1 MNMSIRLENVNY
13 IYGEGSGQEKWAL
26 KNINLA
32 IHDRE
37 FIGIVGHTGSGK
49 STLTQL
55 LNGLEKPSSGTI
67 YYNDEDIQADG
78 YERRKL
84 RQKVG
89 LVFQYPEHQLF
100 EVSVIKDVEFGPRNL
115 GLSNLEVEKR
125 SFDALKQVGLSDDLL
140 DVAPFALS
148 GGQKRRV
155 AIAGVLAMQ
164 PEVLILDEP
173 TAGLDPA
180 GRTEILELLKKLHE
194 ENNITVILVSHSMDD
209 VARYAGRILVM
220 NQGELVLD
228 GEPQKV
234 FRYRDELRKIG
245 LDVPQSTNILY
256 ELRDRGM
263 AVGTEGITPEQ
274 AAECIADSLRRHD
287 QRHYNRTVLSGQF
300 PDPQTGSAP
309 EGSRC
314 TGLFDLAFLLPL
326 CDRFSGGR
334 LVFRAGAAPVEG
346 AVSLCD
352 QGSKADSVSADLYG
366 GAESFVD
373 AGRDNLEVWY
383 PESDPR
389 GNL

>member
-13 IYGEGSGQEKWAL
+13 IYGEGPGQEKWAL
-26 KNINLA
+26 KNINLT

-115 GLSNLEVEKR
+115 GLSNLDVEKR
-125 SFDALKQVGLSDDLL
+125 SFDALKHVGLSDDLL

-274 AAECIADSLRRHD
+274 AAECIADSLRR
-287 QRHYNRTVLSGQF
+287 QS
-300 PDPQTGSAP
+300 
-309 EGSRC
+309 
-314 TGLFDLAFLLPL
+314 
-326 CDRFSGGR
+326 
-334 LVFRAGAAPVEG
+334 
-346 AVSLCD
+346 
-352 QGSKADSVSADLYG
+352 
-366 GAESFVD
+366 
-373 AGRDNLEVWY
+373 
-383 PESDPR
+383 
-389 GNL
+389 

>member
-26 KNINLA
+26 KNINLT

-274 AAECIADSLRRHD
+274 VAECIADSLRR
-287 QRHYNRTVLSGQF
+287 QS
-300 PDPQTGSAP
+300 
-309 EGSRC
+309 
-314 TGLFDLAFLLPL
+314 
-326 CDRFSGGR
+326 
-334 LVFRAGAAPVEG
+334 
-346 AVSLCD
+346 
-352 QGSKADSVSADLYG
+352 
-366 GAESFVD
+366 
-373 AGRDNLEVWY
+373 
-383 PESDPR
+383 
-389 GNL
+389 

>member
-26 KNINLA
+26 KNINLT

-100 EVSVIKDVEFGPRNL
+100 EVSVTKDVEFGPRNL

-274 AAECIADSLRRHD
+274 AAECIADSLRR
-287 QRHYNRTVLSGQF
+287 QS
-300 PDPQTGSAP
+300 
-309 EGSRC
+309 
-314 TGLFDLAFLLPL
+314 
-326 CDRFSGGR
+326 
-334 LVFRAGAAPVEG
+334 
-346 AVSLCD
+346 
-352 QGSKADSVSADLYG
+352 
-366 GAESFVD
+366 
-373 AGRDNLEVWY
+373 
-383 PESDPR
+383 
-389 GNL
+389 

>member
-26 KNINLA
+26 KNINLT

-263 AVGTEGITPEQ
+263 AVETEGITPEQ
-274 AAECIADSLRRHD
+274 AAECIADSLRR
-287 QRHYNRTVLSGQF
+287 QS
-300 PDPQTGSAP
+300 
-309 EGSRC
+309 
-314 TGLFDLAFLLPL
+314 
-326 CDRFSGGR
+326 
-334 LVFRAGAAPVEG
+334 
-346 AVSLCD
+346 
-352 QGSKADSVSADLYG
+352 
-366 GAESFVD
+366 
-373 AGRDNLEVWY
+373 
-383 PESDPR
+383 
-389 GNL
+389 

>member
-1 MNMSIRLENVNY
+1 M
-13 IYGEGSGQEKWAL
+13 
-26 KNINLA
+26 
-32 IHDRE
+32 
-37 FIGIVGHTGSGK
+37 GHTGSGK

-228 GEPQKV
+228 GEPRKV

-274 AAECIADSLRRHD
+274 AAECIADSLRR
-287 QRHYNRTVLSGQF
+287 QS
-300 PDPQTGSAP
+300 
-309 EGSRC
+309 
-314 TGLFDLAFLLPL
+314 
-326 CDRFSGGR
+326 
-334 LVFRAGAAPVEG
+334 
-346 AVSLCD
+346 
-352 QGSKADSVSADLYG
+352 
-366 GAESFVD
+366 
-373 AGRDNLEVWY
+373 
-383 PESDPR
+383 
-389 GNL
+389 

>member
-26 KNINLA
+26 KNINLT

-115 GLSNLEVEKR
+115 GLSNLDVEKR

-228 GEPQKV
+228 GEPQKG

-274 AAECIADSLRRHD
+274 AAECIADSLRR
-287 QRHYNRTVLSGQF
+287 QS
-300 PDPQTGSAP
+300 
-309 EGSRC
+309 
-314 TGLFDLAFLLPL
+314 
-326 CDRFSGGR
+326 
-334 LVFRAGAAPVEG
+334 
-346 AVSLCD
+346 
-352 QGSKADSVSADLYG
+352 
-366 GAESFVD
+366 
-373 AGRDNLEVWY
+373 
-383 PESDPR
+383 
-389 GNL
+389 

>member
-26 KNINLA
+26 KNINLT

-115 GLSNLEVEKR
+115 GLSNLDVEKR

-245 LDVPQSTNILY
+245 LDVPQ
-256 ELRDRGM
+256 
-263 AVGTEGITPEQ
+263 
-274 AAECIADSLRRHD
+274 
-287 QRHYNRTVLSGQF
+287 
-300 PDPQTGSAP
+300 
-309 EGSRC
+309 
-314 TGLFDLAFLLPL
+314 
-326 CDRFSGGR
+326 
-334 LVFRAGAAPVEG
+334 
-346 AVSLCD
+346 
-352 QGSKADSVSADLYG
+352 
-366 GAESFVD
+366 
-373 AGRDNLEVWY
+373 
-383 PESDPR
+383 
-389 GNL
+389 

>member
-1 MNMSIRLENVNY
+1 MNY
-13 IYGEGSGQEKWAL
+13 IYGEGSGQEKWEL

-115 GLSNLEVEKR
+115 GLSNLDVEKR

-274 AAECIADSLRRHD
+274 AAECIADSLRR
-287 QRHYNRTVLSGQF
+287 QS
-300 PDPQTGSAP
+300 
-309 EGSRC
+309 
-314 TGLFDLAFLLPL
+314 
-326 CDRFSGGR
+326 
-334 LVFRAGAAPVEG
+334 
-346 AVSLCD
+346 
-352 QGSKADSVSADLYG
+352 
-366 GAESFVD
+366 
-373 AGRDNLEVWY
+373 
-383 PESDPR
+383 
-389 GNL
+389 

>member
-26 KNINLA
+26 KNINLT

-140 DVAPFALS
+140 DVAQFALS

-274 AAECIADSLRRHD
+274 AAECIADSLRR
-287 QRHYNRTVLSGQF
+287 QS
-300 PDPQTGSAP
+300 
-309 EGSRC
+309 
-314 TGLFDLAFLLPL
+314 
-326 CDRFSGGR
+326 
-334 LVFRAGAAPVEG
+334 
-346 AVSLCD
+346 
-352 QGSKADSVSADLYG
+352 
-366 GAESFVD
+366 
-373 AGRDNLEVWY
+373 
-383 PESDPR
+383 
-389 GNL
+389 

>member
-26 KNINLA
+26 KNINLT

-220 NQGELVLD
+220 NRGELVLD

-234 FRYRDELRKIG
+234 FQYRDELRKIG

-274 AAECIADSLRRHD
+274 AAKCIADSLRR
-287 QRHYNRTVLSGQF
+287 QS
-300 PDPQTGSAP
+300 
-309 EGSRC
+309 
-314 TGLFDLAFLLPL
+314 
-326 CDRFSGGR
+326 
-334 LVFRAGAAPVEG
+334 
-346 AVSLCD
+346 
-352 QGSKADSVSADLYG
+352 
-366 GAESFVD
+366 
-373 AGRDNLEVWY
+373 
-383 PESDPR
+383 
-389 GNL
+389 

>member
-26 KNINLA
+26 KNINLT

-220 NQGELVLD
+220 NRGELVLD

-245 LDVPQSTNILY
+245 LDVPHSTNILY

-274 AAECIADSLRRHD
+274 AAECIADSLRR
-287 QRHYNRTVLSGQF
+287 QS
-300 PDPQTGSAP
+300 
-309 EGSRC
+309 
-314 TGLFDLAFLLPL
+314 
-326 CDRFSGGR
+326 
-334 LVFRAGAAPVEG
+334 
-346 AVSLCD
+346 
-352 QGSKADSVSADLYG
+352 
-366 GAESFVD
+366 
-373 AGRDNLEVWY
+373 
-383 PESDPR
+383 
-389 GNL
+389 

>member
-115 GLSNLEVEKR
+115 GLSNLDVEKR

-180 GRTEILELLKKLHE
+180 GRTEILGLLKKLHE

-220 NQGELVLD
+220 NRGELVLD

-234 FRYRDELRKIG
+234 FQYRDELRKIG

-274 AAECIADSLRRHD
+274 AAECIADSLRR
-287 QRHYNRTVLSGQF
+287 QS
-300 PDPQTGSAP
+300 
-309 EGSRC
+309 
-314 TGLFDLAFLLPL
+314 
-326 CDRFSGGR
+326 
-334 LVFRAGAAPVEG
+334 
-346 AVSLCD
+346 
-352 QGSKADSVSADLYG
+352 
-366 GAESFVD
+366 
-373 AGRDNLEVWY
+373 
-383 PESDPR
+383 
-389 GNL
+389 

>member
-26 KNINLA
+26 KNINLT

-115 GLSNLEVEKR
+115 GLSNLDVEKR

-220 NQGELVLD
+220 NRGELVLD

-234 FRYRDELRKIG
+234 FQYRDELRKIG

-274 AAECIADSLRRHD
+274 VAECIADSLRR
-287 QRHYNRTVLSGQF
+287 QS
-300 PDPQTGSAP
+300 
-309 EGSRC
+309 
-314 TGLFDLAFLLPL
+314 
-326 CDRFSGGR
+326 
-334 LVFRAGAAPVEG
+334 
-346 AVSLCD
+346 
-352 QGSKADSVSADLYG
+352 
-366 GAESFVD
+366 
-373 AGRDNLEVWY
+373 
-383 PESDPR
+383 
-389 GNL
+389 

>member
-1 MNMSIRLENVNY
+1 MSIRLENVNY

-26 KNINLA
+26 KNINLT

-115 GLSNLEVEKR
+115 GLSNLDVEKR
-125 SFDALKQVGLSDDLL
+125 SFDALKHVGLSDDLL

-209 VARYAGRILVM
+209 VARYAGRILVT

-274 AAECIADSLRRHD
+274 AAECIADSLRR
-287 QRHYNRTVLSGQF
+287 QS
-300 PDPQTGSAP
+300 
-309 EGSRC
+309 
-314 TGLFDLAFLLPL
+314 
-326 CDRFSGGR
+326 
-334 LVFRAGAAPVEG
+334 
-346 AVSLCD
+346 
-352 QGSKADSVSADLYG
+352 
-366 GAESFVD
+366 
-373 AGRDNLEVWY
+373 
-383 PESDPR
+383 
-389 GNL
+389 

>member
-26 KNINLA
+26 KNFNLT

-228 GEPQKV
+228 GEPRKV

-274 AAECIADSLRRHD
+274 AAECIADSLRR
-287 QRHYNRTVLSGQF
+287 QS
-300 PDPQTGSAP
+300 
-309 EGSRC
+309 
-314 TGLFDLAFLLPL
+314 
-326 CDRFSGGR
+326 
-334 LVFRAGAAPVEG
+334 
-346 AVSLCD
+346 
-352 QGSKADSVSADLYG
+352 
-366 GAESFVD
+366 
-373 AGRDNLEVWY
+373 
-383 PESDPR
+383 
-389 GNL
+389 

>member
-26 KNINLA
+26 KNINLT

-194 ENNITVILVSHSMDD
+194 GNNITVILVSHSMDD

-274 AAECIADSLRRHD
+274 AAECIADSLRR
-287 QRHYNRTVLSGQF
+287 QS
-300 PDPQTGSAP
+300 
-309 EGSRC
+309 
-314 TGLFDLAFLLPL
+314 
-326 CDRFSGGR
+326 
-334 LVFRAGAAPVEG
+334 
-346 AVSLCD
+346 
-352 QGSKADSVSADLYG
+352 
-366 GAESFVD
+366 
-373 AGRDNLEVWY
+373 
-383 PESDPR
+383 
-389 GNL
+389 

>member
-26 KNINLA
+26 KNINLT

-115 GLSNLEVEKR
+115 GLSNLDVEKR
-125 SFDALKQVGLSDDLL
+125 SFDALKHVGLSDDLL

-274 AAECIADSLRRHD
+274 AAECIADSLRR
-287 QRHYNRTVLSGQF
+287 QS
-300 PDPQTGSAP
+300 
-309 EGSRC
+309 
-314 TGLFDLAFLLPL
+314 
-326 CDRFSGGR
+326 
-334 LVFRAGAAPVEG
+334 
-346 AVSLCD
+346 
-352 QGSKADSVSADLYG
+352 
-366 GAESFVD
+366 
-373 AGRDNLEVWY
+373 
-383 PESDPR
+383 
-389 GNL
+389 

>member
-115 GLSNLEVEKR
+115 GLSNLDVEKR

-274 AAECIADSLRRHD
+274 AAECIADSLRR
-287 QRHYNRTVLSGQF
+287 QS
-300 PDPQTGSAP
+300 
-309 EGSRC
+309 
-314 TGLFDLAFLLPL
+314 
-326 CDRFSGGR
+326 
-334 LVFRAGAAPVEG
+334 
-346 AVSLCD
+346 
-352 QGSKADSVSADLYG
+352 
-366 GAESFVD
+366 
-373 AGRDNLEVWY
+373 
-383 PESDPR
+383 
-389 GNL
+389 

>member
-26 KNINLA
+26 KNINLT

-115 GLSNLEVEKR
+115 GLSNLDVEKR

-274 AAECIADSLRRHD
+274 AAECIADSLRR
-287 QRHYNRTVLSGQF
+287 RS
-300 PDPQTGSAP
+300 
-309 EGSRC
+309 
-314 TGLFDLAFLLPL
+314 
-326 CDRFSGGR
+326 
-334 LVFRAGAAPVEG
+334 
-346 AVSLCD
+346 
-352 QGSKADSVSADLYG
+352 
-366 GAESFVD
+366 
-373 AGRDNLEVWY
+373 
-383 PESDPR
+383 
-389 GNL
+389 

>member
-115 GLSNLEVEKR
+115 GLSNLDVEKR
-125 SFDALKQVGLSDDLL
+125 SFDALKHVGLSDDLL

-155 AIAGVLAMQ
+155 AFAGVLAMQ

-274 AAECIADSLRRHD
+274 AAECIADSLRR
-287 QRHYNRTVLSGQF
+287 QS
-300 PDPQTGSAP
+300 
-309 EGSRC
+309 
-314 TGLFDLAFLLPL
+314 
-326 CDRFSGGR
+326 
-334 LVFRAGAAPVEG
+334 
-346 AVSLCD
+346 
-352 QGSKADSVSADLYG
+352 
-366 GAESFVD
+366 
-373 AGRDNLEVWY
+373 
-383 PESDPR
+383 
-389 GNL
+389 

>member
-13 IYGEGSGQEKWAL
+13 IYGEGSGQEEWAL
-26 KNINLA
+26 KNINLT

-220 NQGELVLD
+220 NRGELVLD

-234 FRYRDELRKIG
+234 FQYRDELRKIG

-274 AAECIADSLRRHD
+274 AAECIADSLRR
-287 QRHYNRTVLSGQF
+287 QS
-300 PDPQTGSAP
+300 
-309 EGSRC
+309 
-314 TGLFDLAFLLPL
+314 
-326 CDRFSGGR
+326 
-334 LVFRAGAAPVEG
+334 
-346 AVSLCD
+346 
-352 QGSKADSVSADLYG
+352 
-366 GAESFVD
+366 
-373 AGRDNLEVWY
+373 
-383 PESDPR
+383 
-389 GNL
+389 